1 VDRGGRRSFE
11 GGDGVPVAGGQES
24 SGEVARK
31 LPRGDVVLVVSLAG
45 AERRRSV
52 GMTVRPT
59 GGGARAHRRGGPP
72 VLAWESEIGW
82 AVSISG
88 WRQCYWSTG
97 SRVGDSRG
105 G

>member
-1 VDRGGRRSFE
+1 LADLKRGVEAESRPWTE
-11 GGDGVPVAGGQES
+11 AGG
-24 SGEVARK
+24 
-31 LPRGDVVLVVSLAG
+31 GDVVLVVSLAG